1 MIVLILALIVS
12 LVPVLLLYWWLRNR
26 VKDEDAYK
34 TACSS
39 ALRNGILCIFPVVL
53 LSAIFNII
61 IRLTGIRD
69 VNPLLYEGLYKF
81 IVLALAEEIVKFLM
95 FKRTVK
101 KTKYQVSWL
110 DAAVLMTIVGIGFD
124 LIESVVYA
132 IGESV
137 PVILVRGICVP
148 HAGYGFLVG
157 YFYGK
162 GVKNGNPVTKWTGF
176 VLAWLMHGLY
186 DFSLS
191 NEFQALN
198 DNLAIIPLAL
208 VFLEIVLVILLI
220 RFVRKMRM
228 KAVER

>member
-1 MIVLILALIVS
+1 MIILILALVVS
-12 LVPVLLLYWWLRNR
+12 LIPVLLLYWWLRNR

-39 ALRNGILCIFPVVL
+39 ALKNGVLCIFPVVL
-53 LSAIFNII
+53 LSAIFNVI

-69 VNPLLYEGLYKF
+69 VHPLLYQGLYKF
-81 IVLALAEEIVKFLM
+81 IVLALAEEIVKYRM
-95 FKRTVK
+95 FRRALK
-101 KTKYQVSWL
+101 KTDYQASWL
-110 DAAVLMTIVGIGFD
+110 DAAVLLTIIGIGFD
-124 LIESVVYA
+124 LIESIVYA

-137 PVILVRGICVP
+137 PVILVRGICIP

-162 GVKNGNPVTKWTGF
+162 GVKNGNPATKWTGF

-208 VFLEIVLVILLI
+208 VFVEIVLVILLI